1 MPAYAIAHLH
11 DVDANA
17 EIVEYLRR
25 IDDTLAP
32 FGGKFIVHGGRQCV
46 VEGPVD
52 GRAIVIEFPDYDAA
66 QAWYASPEY
75 QAILPLRTNNSDS
88 VGILAD
94 HCGDDHVATDILPP
108 SALRD

>member
-11 DVDANA
+11 NVDVNA

-25 IDDTLAP
+25 IDDTLAR
-32 FGGKFIVHGGRQCV
+32 FGGKFIVHGGRQMV
-46 VEGPVD
+46 AEGPAD
-52 GRAIVIEFPDYDAA
+52 GSVIVIEFPDYDAA

-75 QAILPLRTNNSDS
+75 QAILPLRTNNS
-88 VGILAD
+88 VGVAVLAD

-108 SALRD
+108 KVPRG